1 MYYYV
6 RRKIHVRRRI
16 HVLMQRGREDIE
28 CTIM

>member
-16 HVLMQRGREDIE
+16 HVLMQRGREEIE
-28 CTIM
+28 CS